1 MPYSMPCSAGG
12 VPRDYYPVHSVGLS
26 RVRSGHR
33 RCRLI
38 WVTVILAVLAA
49 PATAAVASPPAIDQ
63 YTQHLPEAGG
73 GSIPSSGGTPAAQP
87 GLLSEKT
94 QAALSGPD
102 GRRLAQIATARDL
115 GAPAAAGRRA
125 SAAAHAGTAV
135 TGNEQ
140 GFATVAADTAL
151 SGPGLVLVGALGGI
165 ALVGGWSRS
174 IRRGRASGDLN

>member
-1 MPYSMPCSAGG
+1 M
-12 VPRDYYPVHSVGLS
+12 
-26 RVRSGHR
+26 
-33 RCRLI
+33 

-63 YTQHLPEAGG
+63 YTQHLPQAGG
-73 GSIPSSGGTPAAQP
+73 GSTPSSGGTPAAQP
-87 GLLSEKT
+87 GLLSKKT
-94 QAALSGPD
+94 QAALSDPD

-125 SAAAHAGTAV
+125 SAAAHAGTV
-135 TGNEQ
+135 TSDEQ

-165 ALVGGWSRS
+165 ALVAGWSRS

>member
-1 MPYSMPCSAGG
+1 M
-12 VPRDYYPVHSVGLS
+12 
-26 RVRSGHR
+26 
-33 RCRLI
+33 

-63 YTQHLPEAGG
+63 YTQHLPQAGG
-73 GSIPSSGGTPAAQP
+73 GSTPSSGGTPAAQP
-87 GLLSEKT
+87 GLLSKKT
-94 QAALSGPD
+94 QAALSDPD

-125 SAAAHAGTAV
+125 SAAAHAGTV
-135 TGNEQ
+135 TSDEQ